1 MFTTSH
7 ANVTHTRGT
16 FFAPA
21 IGNADCPRFLAMVP
35 LWSLVEIPVCDTHCE
50 NDEYYY
56 FKTLIP
62 FGASA
67 CNYFQNCTVHFLG
80 IFFITVQKSNFL
92 CAEFNPNEFKQ

>member
-1 MFTTSH
+1 MNGLNQMINRVICYPNYPLMSMGTQKFTS
-7 ANVTHTRGT
+7 
-16 FFAPA
+16 
-21 IGNADCPRFLAMVP
+21 VP

-67 CNYFQNCTVHFLG
+67 CNYFQNCTVLFLG
-80 IFFITVQKSNFL
+80 IFFITVQKSNFS